1 MSEQPE
7 TQSNATNSQSN
18 RNNNPRT
25 QQSQTTCTHGTS
37 NSMQYLRLPADANAP
52 ELKNQ
57 SFLNHQRLFPACNCV
72 LT

>member
-1 MSEQPE
+1 M
-7 TQSNATNSQSN
+7 SNATNAQSN

-25 QQSQTTCTHGTS
+25 QQSQTTCVHGTS
-37 NSMQYLRLPADANAP
+37 NNMQYLRLPTDANAT

-72 LT
+72 LS